1 MQPHRAFLSLAVLV
15 PFLAL
20 PALTIAAPLAGA
32 TRGVTDGEPAT
43 AEAHCCGMKG
53 LGGAKVDVMCHPG
66 TVAMGKPFTVNV
78 NFTSDIKRP
87 VDVHVDVLNAQTKTY
102 YAGKWEEF
110 DTQAG
115 MASLTIKMPDTGVT
129 EPFLW
134 KVFVT
139 PRGEPFPNMLAE
151 TGFVSRK
158 FGGKGGR
165 EGGREGGC
173 GSLSVDVDACLY
185 VSFFNFILSLSL
197 SAFLNYS
204 LTFYSPLPTSLAP
217 SPLPQTWPTACKT
230 TARASSPTASTPP
243 R

>member
-1 MQPHRAFLSLAVLV
+1 MRPHRSLLSLAVLA
-15 PFLAL
+15 AL
-20 PALTIAAPLAGA
+20 SAFITAAPVPVLPGQPTDEMPLTPPVKPAAQEQATTPVDPPSTAPQYIRAKAA

-66 TVAMGKPFTVNV
+66 TVAMGKTFTVNV

-87 VDVHVDVLNAQTKTY
+87 VDVHVDVLNAQTKAY

-115 MASLTIKMPDTGVT
+115 MASLTIKMPDSGVT

-158 FGGKGGR
+158 
-165 EGGREGGC
+165 
-173 GSLSVDVDACLY
+173 
-185 VSFFNFILSLSL
+185 
-197 SAFLNYS
+197 
-204 LTFYSPLPTSLAP
+204 
-217 SPLPQTWPTACKT
+217 
-230 TARASSPTASTPP
+230 
-243 R
+243 